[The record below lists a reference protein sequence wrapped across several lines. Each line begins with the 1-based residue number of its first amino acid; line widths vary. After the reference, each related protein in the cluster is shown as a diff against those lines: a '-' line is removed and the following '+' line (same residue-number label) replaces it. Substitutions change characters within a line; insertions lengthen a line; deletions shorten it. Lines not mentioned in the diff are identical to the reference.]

1 MRNIY
6 IIKHF
11 LKQTTPP
18 FIMGSILIYGL
29 INTPHT
35 SEFNLINENGYI
47 NKQQKRLKRQ
57 NDIQTL
63 SLHNRKN
70 TFTNIN
76 CTYF

>member
-1 MRNIY
+1 MRYIY

-11 LKQTTPP
+11 LKQPTPP

-47 NKQQKRLKRQ
+47 NKQQKRQ

-76 CTYF
+76 CTFS